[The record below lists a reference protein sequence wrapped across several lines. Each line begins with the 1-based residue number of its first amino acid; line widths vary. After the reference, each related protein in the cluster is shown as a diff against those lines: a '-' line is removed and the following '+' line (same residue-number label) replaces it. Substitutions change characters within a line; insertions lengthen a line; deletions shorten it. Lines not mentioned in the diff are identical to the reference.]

1 MGFFNNLRKIITGT
15 KEKAG
20 DFRGAASRAEM
31 KVDNAVDKSKRAADT
46 TVDNT
51 ANDTKRAADKAD
63 NAVDSVAGKSKR
75 AADKA
80 DNAVDN
86 DEAASDELKK
96 E

>member
-1 MGFFNNLRKIITGT
+1 MGFFDNLRKIITGT

-20 DFRGAASRAEM
+20 DVRGAASRAEM

-63 NAVDSVAGKSKR
+63 NAVDNAAGKSKR

-80 DNAVDN
+80 DDAVDN
-86 DEAASDELKK
+86 AEAASDELKK